1 MFCLKF
7 CFCSLASRKT
17 DIFMIPQQVQFMM
30 SLNRKRRL
38 RPPKVSLSWSKVKRK
53 KETES
58 ELCLTH
64 TAQLTTEK
72 GKNTSLSSE
81 RNQGFFA
88 DSSSSKRCLTSVQ
101 CLNQTLN
108 QELMTTAGSSQHNGR
123 GPEQTSSP
131 SHPQTLIEED
141 NDMDLVITLDD
152 DQRKAQR
159 AARKKGGTKKKL
171 DVDVSEGSE
180 AKCGSDDE
188 DAIEVEIDRELD
200 RELETKSRQHNLTTV
215 NVRNII
221 HEVITNEHVVAMM
234 KAAIT
239 DTEPIAIFEPK
250 MTRSKLKEVV
260 EKGVV
265 IPAWNMSPIKKPS
278 KAKPPQF
285 VDIPLEEEDSSDEEY
300 CPYDDEEDETAEETF
315 LESDMEST
323 ASSPRGSRV
332 GPPRIPTGRDE
343 DRNHSPM
350 QKKASESRHLQVE
363 VVPMGPPPPPQPVGP
378 PRCPR
383 TPPECSF
390 MEKLHAVEEE
400 LATSPI
406 CMDPYQNLS
415 GGGDESS
422 LMACRTRSKRPL
434 RDVPLGQLEAELRAP
449 DITPD
454 MYECVSAPEDKEWAQ
469 WLQGLMASDVENEE
483 DGDDDD
489 DPEYNILEDIDE
501 PDLEDYRNDR
511 AVRISKKEVNE
522 LMEELFET
530 FQDDFGVQEQE
541 EEAAEED
548 EEKQEELPA
557 EPPKF
562 NNPQTT
568 GFEEPLPNMLMKHRR
583 TVREQLAALRQ
594 YQALVGS
601 KTMVPAAQCPS
612 PPCTL
617 TVTPLQK
624 QQLQQQIQQHIQL
637 LTQVH
642 MLSYSVEALQNEADL
657 TQQFLTELQVFAQRG
672 EQTRRTTEPG
682 FVSIFRACNLQ
693 GAMSLL
699 DELRAPSSRH
709 NAAVPE
715 PARPVSARSYP
726 LLPPGLAWMLAT
738 RPVFLYPELLPCCSL
753 DPSLHPPHVSTIY
766 TQGENSLLVLGLRNF
781 SETVHPYQLISQY
794 LVCTKSPK
802 QLRRH
807 VQDMCQ
813 RRTEANSIKFY
824 CQHRLVPSMPLVCSR
839 VMPEQQCPPVERE
852 ETIMPSWLRKSLPF
866 IHEEVQ
872 KYNSVSCETAAPPA
886 SRSVPSYTFSH
897 GTRYPPSLP
906 QTLTLRAAGFRHL
919 RPLSIS
925 VPSSQAVSNAPPLCH
940 PTAVRLAQEPQV
952 SITSASTGLGGQ
964 VAQEHTAEQTPLIPT
979 RKLCR
984 IQPAPPKPSSVG
996 LQLLSVA
1003 PGGVM
1008 NTLTLGDGAAA
1019 GRVSVDRGEARKQVD
1034 SVGECSLVPPV
1045 VVISLVPPLSTSVM
1059 CPTPVAS
1066 GITRI
1071 PVESTPLAWGS
1082 LACSTDVL
1090 AKTHKLARP
1099 LMPVPSEGPSPNVHG
1114 PDVISSTKCVLLS
1127 HTQLAP
1133 KPTVTRNN
1141 EVQILDASVPKR
1153 KSEEDHTFPNNNS
1166 MLPIPSRPNHP
1177 GTGETTPE
1185 DRADSRGLPSTN
1197 PSVNYD
1203 RGLWEE
1209 EEEQQ
1214 EEEEKDICREEEEE
1228 YRDYG
1233 EPLLALSESS
1243 ASPPSSL
1250 ESCTDSLEAV
1260 IDKQEETDGQRKGQQ
1275 GRAVG
1280 MEGNA
1285 VLSVSTCRTKVSTGG
1300 KVQGQVGSKGQ
1311 DDGGQVRETEHYTH
1325 TGGDKGQQSDGQ
1337 EDFYQLIP
1345 ECDEEEVM
1353 SSSSE
1358 KSVLSVPELQET
1370 MEKLSWLA
1378 SEGRLYEEGD
1388 AENDEG
1394 TSCYSSTRTPS
1405 VFFTPVSQNSQVEEK
1420 GIYEDEELVLEEGK
1434 KSHLAGKS
1442 TVHMLHCNP
1451 MREKKDVASAQSSR
1465 KTKSCYVVH
1474 HTSSIPPT
1482 VAQAEERED
1491 EQQEVTEGRE
1501 LREQEKSM
1509 TQHGG
1514 NGPQWGSC
1522 LQAEELEDKQRKEQ
1536 KQVGCMSPRKSRE
1549 NEQRGETVPTQQSTL
1564 PSPVICAKN
1573 ISFTPSGE
1581 RVILWTREADRAILT
1596 ACQKQ
1601 GATKNTF
1608 QAVSAQLGNKSASE
1622 VAKRFRDLVR
1632 IFHAAAQPTS
1642 PECHMG
1648 NPGKPPANKPD

>member
-1 MFCLKF
+1 
-7 CFCSLASRKT
+7 
-17 DIFMIPQQVQFMM
+17 
-30 SLNRKRRL
+30 
-38 RPPKVSLSWSKVKRK
+38 
-53 KETES
+53 
-58 ELCLTH
+58 
-64 TAQLTTEK
+64 
-72 GKNTSLSSE
+72 
-81 RNQGFFA
+81 
-88 DSSSSKRCLTSVQ
+88 
-101 CLNQTLN
+101 
-108 QELMTTAGSSQHNGR
+108 
-123 GPEQTSSP
+123 
-131 SHPQTLIEED
+131 
-141 NDMDLVITLDD
+141 
-152 DQRKAQR
+152 
-159 AARKKGGTKKKL
+159 
-171 DVDVSEGSE
+171 
-180 AKCGSDDE
+180 
-188 DAIEVEIDRELD
+188 
-200 RELETKSRQHNLTTV
+200 
-215 NVRNII
+215 
-221 HEVITNEHVVAMM
+221 
-234 KAAIT
+234 
-239 DTEPIAIFEPK
+239 
-250 MTRSKLKEVV
+250 
-260 EKGVV
+260 
-265 IPAWNMSPIKKPS
+265 
-278 KAKPPQF
+278 
-285 VDIPLEEEDSSDEEY
+285 
-300 CPYDDEEDETAEETF
+300 
-315 LESDMEST
+315 
-323 ASSPRGSRV
+323 
-332 GPPRIPTGRDE
+332 
-343 DRNHSPM
+343 
-350 QKKASESRHLQVE
+350 
-363 VVPMGPPPPPQPVGP
+363 
-378 PRCPR
+378 
-383 TPPECSF
+383 
-390 MEKLHAVEEE
+390 
-400 LATSPI
+400 
-406 CMDPYQNLS
+406 
-415 GGGDESS
+415 
-422 LMACRTRSKRPL
+422 
-434 RDVPLGQLEAELRAP
+434 
-449 DITPD
+449 
-454 MYECVSAPEDKEWAQ
+454 
-469 WLQGLMASDVENEE
+469 
-483 DGDDDD
+483 
-489 DPEYNILEDIDE
+489 
-501 PDLEDYRNDR
+501 
-511 AVRISKKEVNE
+511 
-522 LMEELFET
+522 
-530 FQDDFGVQEQE
+530 
-541 EEAAEED
+541 
-548 EEKQEELPA
+548 
-557 EPPKF
+557 
-562 NNPQTT
+562 
-568 GFEEPLPNMLMKHRR
+568 MLMKHRR

-624 QQLQQQIQQHIQL
+624 QQLQQQIQQ
-637 LTQVH
+637 
-642 MLSYSVEALQNEADL
+642 
-657 TQQFLTELQVFAQRG
+657 TELQVFAQRG

-824 CQHRLVPSMPLVCSR
+824 CQHKLVPSMPLVCSR

-852 ETIMPSWLRKSLPF
+852 ETIMPSWLR
-866 IHEEVQ
+866 
-872 KYNSVSCETAAPPA
+872 
-886 SRSVPSYTFSH
+886 
-897 GTRYPPSLP
+897 
-906 QTLTLRAAGFRHL
+906 
-919 RPLSIS
+919 
-925 VPSSQAVSNAPPLCH
+925 
-940 PTAVRLAQEPQV
+940 
-952 SITSASTGLGGQ
+952 
-964 VAQEHTAEQTPLIPT
+964 
-979 RKLCR
+979 
-984 IQPAPPKPSSVG
+984 
-996 LQLLSVA
+996 
-1003 PGGVM
+1003 
-1008 NTLTLGDGAAA
+1008 
-1019 GRVSVDRGEARKQVD
+1019 
-1034 SVGECSLVPPV
+1034 
-1045 VVISLVPPLSTSVM
+1045 
-1059 CPTPVAS
+1059 
-1066 GITRI
+1066 
-1071 PVESTPLAWGS
+1071 
-1082 LACSTDVL
+1082 
-1090 AKTHKLARP
+1090 
-1099 LMPVPSEGPSPNVHG
+1099 
-1114 PDVISSTKCVLLS
+1114 
-1127 HTQLAP
+1127 LAP

-1203 RGLWEE
+1203 GGLWEE
-1209 EEEQQ
+1209 EEDEEEQQ

-1325 TGGDKGQQSDGQ
+1325 TGGDKGQQSDGK

-1451 MREKKDVASAQSSR
+1451 MREKKDVASA
-1465 KTKSCYVVH
+1465 
-1474 HTSSIPPT
+1474 
-1482 VAQAEERED
+1482 
-1491 EQQEVTEGRE
+1491 
-1501 LREQEKSM
+1501 
-1509 TQHGG
+1509 QHGG